1 MKLLF
6 VLSTCLVVLTAVKVE
21 TQYDY
26 IVKEDENSASKSIE
40 LMPKDKHKYTL
51 IFLHGLGQ
59 NGKTIFKNFANQAE
73 NRITPLSMKIVLPT
87 APVRSVT
94 AEDDEK
100 MTSWFDIVNF
110 PIIAP
115 GQDATEKNI
124 QKGV

>member
-59 NGKTIFKNFANQAE
+59 NGKTIFKNFANQA
-73 NRITPLSMKIVLPT
+73 
-87 APVRSVT
+87 
-94 AEDDEK
+94 
-100 MTSWFDIVNF
+100 
-110 PIIAP
+110 
-115 GQDATEKNI
+115 
-124 QKGV
+124 